1 MRLSG
6 ETANLEFDSGNV
18 SFLQN
23 TPTSVDLTTTLNLRT
38 ALGDMYNKYNKFL
51 MVLNS
56 FGGFAGSVVTYTGQG
71 SPVTAT
77 VGITGDIPFL
87 SNSLNGQISTVAY
100 FPLRFILPNNGY
112 TSTNSTI
119 QNGIVFQKP
128 ANEVATV
135 TLTPYLVRGGAIAL
149 INSANSNSL
158 YDFNYSFTIY
168 GLSE

>member
-18 SFLQN
+18 VFPQN
-23 TPTSVDLTTTLNLRT
+23 TPTSVAITASLNLRT

-56 FGGFAGSVVTYTGQG
+56 FGGFAGAVVTYTSQG
-71 SPVTAT
+71 SPAIAT
-77 VGITGDIPFL
+77 IGISGDLPFI
-87 SNSLNGQISTVAY
+87 SNSLNGQISSVAY
-100 FPLRFILPNNGY
+100 FPLRFTLPSNGY
-112 TSTNSTI
+112 NSTNSTI
-119 QNGIVFQKP
+119 QNGVVFQKP
-128 ANEVATV
+128 ANDVAEVTI
-135 TLTPYLVRGGAIAL
+135 TPYLVRGGAIAL
-149 INSANSNSL
+149 INCASANSI